1 MIPFLD
7 ESGLAA
13 IYDGESWRRIRA
25 AYRAGAVVVAPPAA
39 AVPKTIEPRANDGGE
54 PGPIAIVNISGVITK
69 GAGMFAELFGG
80 TSVDALRATVAE
92 LRADRSVRGVVLRV
106 DSPGG
111 GVYGI
116 DETAQAIAEL
126 AKVKPVVAFTD
137 GMAASAAYWLIAG
150 ASRIVAAPSAEV
162 GSIGVYAV
170 HFDESGALA
179 KEGITPTLIKAGAYK
194 AEGNPFYPLSDEDRA
209 AMQARIDTYYNLF
222 ARRVARG
229 RGVAIDRVRNGFGEG
244 RIVPAEQARREGM
257 VTDIGSL
264 TDAIRMAL
272 HPEEANAAA
281 EVAALAELQ
290 TETAAALAAMEA
302 KTAARGRAADA
313 ALRLRIAFEEAAG

>member
-13 IYDGESWRRIRA
+13 MYDGESWRRIRA
-25 AYRAGAVVVAPPAA
+25 AYRMGAVVIAPPEAAA
-39 AVPKTIEPRANDGGE
+39 AVPTAIEPRKEGGE
-54 PGPIAIVNISGVITK
+54 PGPIAIVPIRGVITK
-69 GAGMFAELFGG
+69 GGGAFAELFGG
-80 TSVDALRATVAE
+80 TSIDTLRAQIAE
-92 LRADRSVRGVVLRV
+92 LRADRSVRGVVLAV

-111 GVYGI
+111 GVYGV

-179 KEGITPTLIKAGAYK
+179 NQGVTPTLIKAGTYK
-194 AEGNPFYPLSDEDRA
+194 AEGNPFFPLSDDDRA
-209 AMQARIDTYYNLF
+209 AIQARIDTYYNLV

-229 RGVAIDRVRNGFGEG
+229 RGVAIDRVRKGFGEG

-264 TDAIRMAL
+264 ADAIRFAL
-272 HPEEANAAA
+272 HPEEAEPAAA
-281 EVAALAELQ
+281 ITQVAE
-290 TETAAALAAMEA
+290 TETAAPW
-302 KTAARGRAADA
+302 RAADA